1 MFNNIRHL
9 KYVSTVAKCG
19 GLFKAARVLM
29 VSESAVSAAIK
40 ACEQELGYSIFIR
53 RPSKPLVLTPTGAEF
68 VRSAQHF
75 VDHAEAFYQKSVGLG
90 TRLEGTIRL
99 GCFSAFSSLLLPPI
113 MRRCQER
120 LPNLTLQ
127 IFEYDLPEMLSRL
140 RTGDVEIA
148 ITYDLHYDSDI
159 EFRPLFGVTPHVGVS
174 AANHLGG
181 RRTLRLSEIAEE
193 PLILLDYPVT
203 RQHILK
209 LFVDRGITP
218 RVLYHPKSIDTL
230 HALVAHDFGYSIFF
244 LRPNYGGHGGATL
257 KRLSIDDDVPDHN
270 VVVAQPTNVQLTAK
284 VRALADACDDI
295 FSDRKLVE
303 SIRYRRLDHTER
315 SSRCLASSAS

>member
-9 KYVSTVAKCG
+9 KYISTVAKCG
-19 GLFKAARVLM
+19 SLFEAARTLM

-75 VDHAEAFYQKSVGLG
+75 VDHAEAFYDESVGLG
-90 TRLEGTIRL
+90 TQLKGTIRL

-120 LPNLTLQ
+120 LPMLTLQ

-140 RTGDVEIA
+140 RNGDVEIA
-148 ITYDLHYDSDI
+148 VTYDLHYDSDI
-159 EFRPLFGVTPHVGVS
+159 DFRPLFSVTPHVGVS
-174 AANHLGG
+174 SANHLGG

-230 HALVAHDFGYSIFF
+230 HALVAHNFGYSIFF

-257 KRLSIDDDVPDHN
+257 RRLAIDDHVPNHN
-270 VVVAQPTNVQLTAK
+270 VVVAFSRNVPLTAK
-284 VRALADACDDI
+284 VRAIADACADI
-295 FSDRKLVE
+295 FADRVLVE
-303 SIRYRRLDHTER
+303 SIRYRRLDHPR
-315 SSRCLASSAS
+315 

>member
-9 KYVSTVAKCG
+9 KYISTVAKCG
-19 GLFKAARVLM
+19 SLFEAARTLM

-75 VDHAEAFYQKSVGLG
+75 VDHAEAFYDESVGFG
-90 TRLEGTIRL
+90 TQLKGTIRL

-120 LPNLTLQ
+120 LPMLTLQ

-140 RTGDVEIA
+140 RNGDVEIA
-148 ITYDLHYDSDI
+148 VTYDLHYDSDI
-159 EFRPLFGVTPHVGVS
+159 DFRPLFSVTPHVGVS
-174 AANHLGG
+174 SANHLGG

-209 LFVDRGITP
+209 LFADRGITP

-230 HALVAHDFGYSIFF
+230 HALVAHNFGYSIFF
-244 LRPNYGGHGGATL
+244 LRPNYGAHGGATL
-257 KRLSIDDDVPDHN
+257 KRLSIDDDVPNHN
-270 VVVAQPTNVQLTAK
+270 VVVAHSNSVQLTAK
-284 VRALADACDDI
+284 VRAIADACNDI
-295 FSDRKLVE
+295 FADRGLVD
-303 SIRYRRLDHTER
+303 SIRYRRPDHPEVMVHR
-315 SSRCLASSAS
+315 

>member
-9 KYVSTVAKCG
+9 KYVSTVARCG
-19 GLFKAARVLM
+19 SLFEAARTLM
-29 VSESAVSAAIK
+29 VSESTVSAAIK

-68 VRSAQHF
+68 VRSAQQF
-75 VDHAEAFYQKSVGLG
+75 VDHAEAFYEKSVGFG
-90 TRLEGTIRL
+90 TQLKGTIRL

-120 LPNLTLQ
+120 LPMLTLQ
-127 IFEYDLPEMLSRL
+127 IFEYDLPELLSRL

-159 EFRPLFGVTPHVGVS
+159 EFRPLFSVTPHIGVS
-174 AANHLGG
+174 AANNLGG
-181 RRTLRLSEIAEE
+181 RQTLRLSEIAEE

-218 RVLYHPKSIDTL
+218 RVMYHPKSIDTL
-230 HALVAHDFGYSIFF
+230 HALVAHNFGYSIFF

-257 KRLSIDDDVPDHN
+257 QRLSIADDVPNHN

-284 VRALADACDDI
+284 VRALAEACDDI
-295 FSDRKLVE
+295 FLDRKFVE
-303 SIRYRRLDHTER
+303 SIRYRRLDHTEAMMHR
-315 SSRCLASSAS
+315 

>member
-9 KYVSTVAKCG
+9 KYIMTVAKCG
-19 GLFKAARVLM
+19 SLFAAARTLM

-40 ACEQELGYSIFIR
+40 SCEQELGYSIFIR

-75 VDHAEAFYQKSVGLG
+75 VDHAEAFYEKSVGFG
-90 TRLEGTIRL
+90 TQLKGPIRL

-113 MRRCQER
+113 MRHCQER
-120 LPNLTLQ
+120 FPLLTLQ
-127 IFEYDLPEMLSRL
+127 IFEYDLPETLSRL

-159 EFRPLFGVTPHVGVS
+159 AFQALFSVTPHIGVS
-174 AANHLGG
+174 AANHLGA
-181 RRTLRLSEIAEE
+181 RRTLRLSEIADE

-218 RVLYHPKSIDTL
+218 RILYHPKSIDTL
-230 HALVAHDFGYSIFF
+230 HALVAHNFGYSIFF

-257 KRLSIDDDVPDHN
+257 KRLSIDDDVSDHN
-270 VVVAQPTNVQLTAK
+270 VVVAFSKNVQLTAK
-284 VRALADACDDI
+284 VRAIADACADVFADEE
-295 FSDRKLVE
+295 LVE
-303 SIRYRRLDHTER
+303 SIRYRRPNVTE
-315 SSRCLASSAS
+315 ATGGP

>member
-19 GLFKAARVLM
+19 SLFEAARTLM

-40 ACEQELGYSIFIR
+40 ACERELGYSIFVR

-68 VRSAQHF
+68 VHSAQHF
-75 VDHAEAFYQKSVGLG
+75 VDHAEAFYEESVGLG
-90 TRLEGTIRL
+90 TQLKGTIRL
-99 GCFSAFSSLLLPPI
+99 GCFSAFSSLMLPPI
-113 MRRCQER
+113 MRHCQER
-120 LPNLTLQ
+120 LPMLSLQ
-127 IFEYDLPEMLSRL
+127 IFEYDLPEMLTRL
-140 RTGDVEIA
+140 RTGDIELA

-159 EFRPLFGVTPHVGVS
+159 EFRSLFSVTPHIGVS

-181 RRTLRLSEIAEE
+181 RQTLRLSEIATE

-230 HALVAHDFGYSIFF
+230 HALVAHNFGYSIFF

-257 KRLSIDDDVPDHN
+257 KRLSIDDDVPDHD
-270 VVVAQPTNVQLTAK
+270 VVVAFSKNVQLTAK
-284 VRALADACDDI
+284 VRAIADACAEI
-295 FSDRKLVE
+295 FADRELVE
-303 SIRYRRLDHTER
+303 SIRYRRPDDRDALV
-315 SSRCLASSAS
+315 SS

>member
-19 GLFKAARVLM
+19 SLFEAARTLM
-29 VSESAVSAAIK
+29 VSESTVSAAIK

-53 RPSKPLVLTPTGAEF
+53 RPSRPLILTPTGAEF

-75 VDHAEAFYQKSVGLG
+75 VDHAEAFYEKSIGFGSQLK
-90 TRLEGTIRL
+90 GTIRF

-113 MRRCQER
+113 MRHCQER
-120 LPNLTLQ
+120 LPMLTLQ
-127 IFEYDLPEMLSRL
+127 IFEYDLPEMLTRL
-140 RTGDVEIA
+140 RSGDVEIA

-159 EFRPLFGVTPHVGVS
+159 EFRPLFSVTPHIGVS
-174 AANHLGG
+174 AANNLGS
-181 RRTLRLSEIAEE
+181 RQTLQLSEIAEE

-209 LFVDRGITP
+209 LFVDRGIRP
-218 RVLYHPKSIDTL
+218 RVMYHPKSIDTL
-230 HALVAHDFGYSIFF
+230 HALVAHNFGYSIFF

-257 KRLSIDDDVPDHN
+257 QRLSIADDVSNHN
-270 VVVAQPTNVQLTAK
+270 VVVAQPTNVQLSAK
-284 VRALADACDDI
+284 VRALADVCDDI
-295 FSDRKLVE
+295 FSDRQLVE
-303 SIRYRRLDHTER
+303 IILYRRLKHVEAVMHR
-315 SSRCLASSAS
+315 

>member
-19 GLFKAARVLM
+19 SLFEAARTLM

-40 ACEQELGYSIFIR
+40 SCEQELGYSIFVR

-75 VDHAEAFYQKSVGLG
+75 VDHAEAFYEQSVGFG
-90 TRLEGTIRL
+90 TQLRGPVRL
-99 GCFSAFSSLLLPPI
+99 GCFAAFSSLLLPPI
-113 MRRCQER
+113 MRHCQER
-120 LPNLTLQ
+120 FPLLTLQ
-127 IFEYDLPEMLSRL
+127 IFEYDLPETLSRL
-140 RTGDVEIA
+140 RIGDIEIA
-148 ITYDLHYDSDI
+148 VTYDLHYDSDI
-159 EFRPLFGVTPHVGVS
+159 EFQALFSVTPHIGV
-174 AANHLGG
+174 AVANHLGG
-181 RRTLRLSEIAEE
+181 RRTLRLSEIADE

-230 HALVAHDFGYSIFF
+230 HALVAHNFGFSVFF

-270 VVVAQPTNVQLTAK
+270 VVIAFSKNVQLTAK
-284 VRALADACDDI
+284 VRAIADACADI
-295 FSDRKLVE
+295 FADRALVE
-303 SIRYRRLDHTER
+303 SIRYRRLDDMEATIGP
-315 SSRCLASSAS
+315 

>member
-9 KYVSTVAKCG
+9 KYISTVAKCG
-19 GLFKAARVLM
+19 SLFEAARTLM
-29 VSESAVSAAIK
+29 VSESAVSATIK

-53 RPSKPLVLTPTGAEF
+53 RPSKPLVLTPTGSEF

-75 VDHAEAFYQKSVGLG
+75 VDHAEAFYDESVGFG
-90 TRLEGTIRL
+90 TQLKGTIRL

-120 LPNLTLQ
+120 LPMLTLQ

-140 RTGDVEIA
+140 RNGDVDIA
-148 ITYDLHYDSDI
+148 VTYDLHYDSDI
-159 EFRPLFGVTPHVGVS
+159 EFRPLFSVTPHIGVS
-174 AANHLGG
+174 AANHLGD

-230 HALVAHDFGYSIFF
+230 HALVAHNFGYSIFF

-257 KRLSIDDDVPDHN
+257 KRVSIDDDVPNHN
-270 VVVAQPTNVQLTAK
+270 VVVAHPNNVQLTAK
-284 VRALADACDDI
+284 VRATADACDDI
-295 FSDRKLVE
+295 FANRELVE
-303 SIRYRRLDHTER
+303 SIRYRRLDHPEVMVHR
-315 SSRCLASSAS
+315 

>member
-9 KYVSTVAKCG
+9 KYIATVAKCG
-19 GLFKAARVLM
+19 SLFKAARQLM

-40 ACEQELGYSIFIR
+40 TCEQEIGYSIFIR
-53 RPSKPLVLTPTGAEF
+53 RPAAPLALTRTGAEF

-75 VDHAEAFYQKSVGLG
+75 VDHAEAFYEQSVGFG
-90 TRLEGTIRL
+90 TQLKGTIRL

-113 MRRCQER
+113 MRHCQEH
-120 LPNLTLQ
+120 LPMLTLQ
-127 IFEYDLPEMLSRL
+127 IFEHDLPEMLSRL

-159 EFRPLFGVTPHVGVS
+159 TFRPLFSVTPHIGVS
-174 AANHLGG
+174 AANHLADHQALG
-181 RRTLRLSEIAEE
+181 LSEIAEE

-218 RVLYHPKSIDTL
+218 TVLYHPKSIDTL

-244 LRPNYGGHGGATL
+244 IRPNYVSHGGATL
-257 KRLSIDDDVPDHN
+257 KRLSINDDVPNHN
-270 VVVAQPTNVQLTAK
+270 VVIAFSKNVQLTAK
-284 VRALADACDDI
+284 VSAIADACAEI
-295 FSDRKLVE
+295 FADRELVE
-303 SIRYRRLDHTER
+303 SFRYRRPDDPEATVY
-315 SSRCLASSAS
+315 S

>member
-19 GLFKAARVLM
+19 SLFEAARTLM
-29 VSESAVSAAIK
+29 VSESAISAAIK
-40 ACEQELGYSIFIR
+40 SCEQELGYSIFIR
-53 RPSKPLVLTPTGAEF
+53 RASKPLVLTPTGAEF

-75 VDHAEAFYQKSVGLG
+75 VDRAEAFYEQSVGFG
-90 TRLEGTIRL
+90 TQLKGTIRL

-113 MRRCQER
+113 MRHCQER
-120 LPNLTLQ
+120 LPMLTLQ
-127 IFEYDLPEMLSRL
+127 IFEDDLPEMLSRL
-140 RTGDVEIA
+140 RAGDVEIA

-159 EFRPLFGVTPHVGVS
+159 EFRPLFSVTPHIGVS

-181 RRTLRLSEIAEE
+181 RQTLRLLEIAAE

-209 LFVDRGITP
+209 LFVNRGITP
-218 RVLYHPKSIDTL
+218 CVLYHPQSIDTL
-230 HALVAHDFGYSIFF
+230 HALVAHNFGYSIFF

-257 KRLSIDDDVPDHN
+257 KRLSIDDDVPNHN
-270 VVVAQPTNVQLTAK
+270 VVVAYSKNIQLTAK
-284 VRALADACDDI
+284 VRAIADACAEI
-295 FSDRKLVE
+295 FAVRELVE
-303 SIRYRRLDHTER
+303 SIRYRRPDDLEAMTY
-315 SSRCLASSAS
+315 S

>member
-9 KYVSTVAKCG
+9 KYISTVAKCG
-19 GLFKAARVLM
+19 SLFEAARTLM

-53 RPSKPLVLTPTGAEF
+53 RPSRPLVLTPTGAEF

-75 VDHAEAFYQKSVGLG
+75 VDHAEAFYDESVGFG
-90 TRLEGTIRL
+90 TQLKGTIRL

-120 LPNLTLQ
+120 LPMLTLQ

-140 RTGDVEIA
+140 RNGDVEIA
-148 ITYDLHYDSDI
+148 VTYDLHYDSDI
-159 EFRPLFGVTPHVGVS
+159 EFRPLFSVTPHVGVS
-174 AANHLGG
+174 ATHHLGG
-181 RRTLRLSEIAEE
+181 RQTLRLSELAKE

-209 LFVDRGITP
+209 LFADRGITP

-230 HALVAHDFGYSIFF
+230 HALVAHNFGYSIFF

-257 KRLSIDDDVPDHN
+257 KRLSIDDDVPNHN
-270 VVVAQPTNVQLTAK
+270 VVVAHSNNVQLTAK
-284 VRALADACDDI
+284 VRALADACDDT
-295 FSDRKLVE
+295 FADRGLVE
-303 SIRYRRLDHTER
+303 SIRYRRLQHPDVMVNR
-315 SSRCLASSAS
+315 

>member
-9 KYVSTVAKCG
+9 KYVSTVAKCDS
-19 GLFKAARVLM
+19 LFEAARTLM

-53 RPSKPLVLTPTGAEF
+53 RPSKPLVLTATGAEF

-90 TRLEGTIRL
+90 TQLKGAIRL
-99 GCFSAFSSLLLPPI
+99 GCFSSFSSLILPPI
-113 MRRCQER
+113 MRHCQER
-120 LPNLTLQ
+120 LPLLTLQ
-127 IFEYDLPEMLSRL
+127 IFEYDLPELLSRL

-159 EFRPLFGVTPHVGVS
+159 EFRPLFSVTPHIGVS
-174 AANHLGG
+174 AANHLGD
-181 RRTLRLSEIAEE
+181 RQTLRLSEIAEE

-230 HALVAHDFGYSIFF
+230 HAWVAHNFGYSIFF

-257 KRLSIDDDVPDHN
+257 KRLSIADDVPNHN
-270 VVVAQPTNVQLTAK
+270 VVVAYSKNVRLTAK
-284 VRALADACDDI
+284 VRAIADACADI
-295 FSDRKLVE
+295 FADRELVE
-303 SIRYRRLDHTER
+303 SIRYRRLDHPEAMVHR
-315 SSRCLASSAS
+315 

>member
-9 KYVSTVAKCG
+9 KYVLTVVKCG
-19 GLFKAARVLM
+19 SLFDAARTLM
-29 VSESAVSAAIK
+29 VSESTVSAAIK
-40 ACEQELGYSIFIR
+40 TCEQELGYNIFIR

-75 VDHAEAFYQKSVGLG
+75 VDHAEAFYEESVGLG
-90 TRLEGTIRL
+90 TQLKGTIRL

-113 MRRCQER
+113 MRHCQGR
-120 LPNLTLQ
+120 LPMLSLQ
-127 IFEYDLPEMLSRL
+127 IFEYDLPEMLARL

-159 EFRPLFGVTPHVGVS
+159 EFRPLFSVTPHIGVS
-174 AANHLGG
+174 AANHLGS
-181 RRTLRLSEIAEE
+181 RQTLRLSEIAAE

-244 LRPNYGGHGGATL
+244 LRPNYGGHGSATL
-257 KRLSIDDDVPDHN
+257 KRLSINDDVPNHN
-270 VVVAQPTNVQLTAK
+270 VVIAFSKNVQLTAK
-284 VRALADACDDI
+284 VSAIADACAEV
-295 FSDRKLVE
+295 FADRELVE
-303 SIRYRRLDHTER
+303 GFRYRRPDDRDALV
-315 SSRCLASSAS
+315 SS